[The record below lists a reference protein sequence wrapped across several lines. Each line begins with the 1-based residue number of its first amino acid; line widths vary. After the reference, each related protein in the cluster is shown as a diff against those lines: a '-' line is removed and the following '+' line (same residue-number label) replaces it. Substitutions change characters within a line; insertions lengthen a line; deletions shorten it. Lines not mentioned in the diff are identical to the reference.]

1 MGRIIGIDLGTTNSV
16 ASYWSR
22 RRPKAILNTNNS
34 PLTPSM
40 VALDQGIRYVGEDA
54 KDRRYKGSRNVIYSV
69 KRFIGRDYDDP
80 HTKAALEKMSYHG
93 RKAENGEVEIEL
105 GESFY
110 SPIEISAMIL
120 DNLRKDAE
128 QALGESVTHAVITVP
143 AYFNQRQKNATRE
156 AGQLAGLKVLRI
168 INEPTASALSFGLE
182 ENLPEPQHI
191 LVYDFGGGTFD
202 VSVLLVSNGNFDVL
216 NIEGDNFLG
225 GDDFDNLIIDKMLEE
240 LEKEAGEDYSQD
252 ASIKNILKGRAEEI
266 KIKLSREDKYR
277 IVEAG
282 LAKTK
287 RNTPLNLDYTLTRAG
302 FEKMIADKVKDSIE
316 ITKRALEKESLS
328 PSDIDRV
335 LLVGGSTRIPL
346 IRERLKEM
354 FQNKIEVDVD
364 PMQCVALGA
373 AIQTAIPIEWVC
385 ASCSHVNEGTEESCR
400 SCKRPQDEIEDDA
413 PMIVCEIC
421 GKKNRQGRLFC
432 WSCNATI
439 GAVIKGVADDNQ
451 QDSEDTVIRIGDIT
465 SKNLGVEVETKDLDD
480 KKSSLAVIIKE
491 GTPYPTHKNLR
502 KELYTSIAGQDW
514 FRVPIYEVEQLE
526 MSSDE
531 WEHVGVVVNDK
542 IPAGTPAET
551 PVIIE
556 MGIDADGILTVL
568 SYLKKMKAETLVSK
582 EFTFGS
588 GETLKSGVEAS
599 LLDNLGFDRFRIFV
613 CIEEPDIKKHLTVDH
628 VREGKKIIA
637 EIDEIIESKDV
648 LRAKPMSER
657 AKLFIDGFPPP
668 ANDLFWSIFLSNQD
682 EISASERSEMNRL
695 KLQMEKEAAHE
706 DYDQANEY
714 LSQIRMLHGKL
725 FAKLPSNL
733 LKDWRG

>member
-16 ASYWSR
+16 ASYWSG

-80 HTKAALEKMSYHG
+80 KTKAALEKMSYQG

-128 QALGESVTHAVITVP
+128 QALGENVTHAVITVP

-182 ENLPEPQHI
+182 ENLTEPQHI

-202 VSVLLVSNGNFDVL
+202 VSILLVSNGNFDVL

-225 GDDFDNLIIDKMLEE
+225 GDDFDNLIIDKMLEQ

-266 KIKLSREDKYR
+266 KIKLSREDMYR

-302 FEKMIADKVKDSIE
+302 FEKMIADKVKYSIE
-316 ITKRALEKESLS
+316 IIKRALEKESLS

-335 LLVGGSTRIPL
+335 LLVGGTTRIPL

-354 FQNKIEVDVD
+354 FQNKIEIDVD
-364 PMQCVALGA
+364 PMQSVALGA

-385 ASCSHVNEGTEESCR
+385 ASCGNVNEGTEESCR
-400 SCKRPQDEIEDDA
+400 SCKHPQDEIDDDT
-413 PMIVCEIC
+413 PMISCEIC
-421 GKKNRQGRLFC
+421 GKKNRQGRLVC
-432 WSCNATI
+432 WSCNAKI
-439 GAVIKGVADDNQ
+439 GAVIEGVIDHNQ
-451 QDSEDTVIRIGDIT
+451 QHSEDAVIRIGDIT
-465 SKNLGVEVETKDLDD
+465 AKNLGVEVLIKD
-480 KKSSLAVIIKE
+480 KNSSLTVIIRE

-502 KELYTSIAGQDW
+502 KELYTSIAGREW

-526 MSSDE
+526 M
-531 WEHVGVVVNDK
+531 GKDK
-542 IPAGTPAET
+542 
-551 PVIIE
+551 
-556 MGIDADGILTVL
+556 
-568 SYLKKMKAETLVSK
+568 
-582 EFTFGS
+582 
-588 GETLKSGVEAS
+588 
-599 LLDNLGFDRFRIFV
+599 
-613 CIEEPDIKKHLTVDH
+613 
-628 VREGKKIIA
+628 
-637 EIDEIIESKDV
+637 
-648 LRAKPMSER
+648 
-657 AKLFIDGFPPP
+657 
-668 ANDLFWSIFLSNQD
+668 
-682 EISASERSEMNRL
+682 
-695 KLQMEKEAAHE
+695 
-706 DYDQANEY
+706 
-714 LSQIRMLHGKL
+714 
-725 FAKLPSNL
+725 
-733 LKDWRG
+733 

>member
-16 ASYWSR
+16 ASFWSR
-22 RRPKAILNTNNS
+22 RRPKAILNNNNS

-69 KRFIGRDYDDP
+69 KRFIGCDYDDP
-80 HTKAALEKMSYHG
+80 ETKAALEKMSYEG

-128 QALGESVTHAVITVP
+128 QALGEKVTHAVITVP

-168 INEPTASALSFGLE
+168 INEPTASALSFGLD
-182 ENLPEPQHI
+182 ENLTEPQHI

-202 VSVLLVSNGNFDVL
+202 VSILLVSNGNFDVL

-252 ASIKNILKGRAEEI
+252 SSIKNILKGRAEEI
-266 KIKLSREDKYR
+266 KIKLSRENKCR

-287 RNTPLNLDYTLTRAG
+287 RNTPLNLDYTLTRAD
-302 FEKMIADKVKDSIE
+302 FESMIADKIKYSIE

-335 LLVGGSTRIPL
+335 LLVGGTTRIPL
-346 IRERLKEM
+346 IRKRLKEM

-364 PMQCVALGA
+364 PMQSVALGA

-385 ASCSHVNEGTEESCR
+385 ASCGNVNEGTEERCR
-400 SCKRPQDEIEDDA
+400 SCKHPQDEKDDDV
-413 PMIVCEIC
+413 PMISCETC
-421 GKKNRQGRLFC
+421 GKENRQGRLVC
-432 WSCNATI
+432 WSCNTKI
-439 GAVIKGVADDNQ
+439 GAVIEGVIDDNQ
-451 QDSEDTVIRIGDIT
+451 QQSDDAFIRIGDIT
-465 SKNLGVEVETKDLDD
+465 SKNLGVEVEIKDLDD
-480 KKSSLAVIIKE
+480 KDRSLAVIIRE

-502 KELYTSIAGQDW
+502 KELYTSIAGREW

-526 MSSDE
+526 MGSDK
-531 WEHVGVVVNDK
+531 WEHVGVVINDE

-582 EFTFGS
+582 KFKFGS
-588 GETLKSGVEAS
+588 GETLKSDLETS
-599 LLDNLGFDRFRIFV
+599 HLENLGFSRFRILV
-613 CIEEPDIKKHLTVDH
+613 CLEEVEIKKHLNVDQ
-628 VREGKKIIA
+628 VREGKKIIN
-637 EIDEIIESKDV
+637 EIDEVLESKSA

-657 AKLFIDGFPPP
+657 AELFINEFPVPV
-668 ANDLFWSIFLSNQD
+668 NELFWSIYLSNQD

-695 KLQMEKEAAHE
+695 KLQMEKEAAHG
-706 DYDQANEY
+706 DYDQANDY
-714 LSQIRMLHGKL
+714 LNQIRVLNEEL
-725 FAKLPSNL
+725 WAKLPSNL